1 MKNQNNFKLSLL
13 ITALTLSSTSTQL
26 LALDNTMEE
35 GNQSAYAKEFNAL
48 DTNTDGTLSKSEVKG
63 EKTFAKNF
71 SAADKN
77 TDGTLSQEEFTNYK
91 SQADQKN
98 MKRVGSDSMIT
109 SKIKTELLKDEGL
122 KSFKVHVE
130 TYQGIVQL
138 NGFVET
144 EEQITLAGKVAAS
157 VEGVKSVKNSL
168 MIKKM

>member
-1 MKNQNNFKLSLL
+1 
-13 ITALTLSSTSTQL
+13 
-26 LALDNTMEE
+26 
-35 GNQSAYAKEFNAL
+35 
-48 DTNTDGTLSKSEVKG
+48 
-63 EKTFAKNF
+63 
-71 SAADKN
+71 
-77 TDGTLSQEEFTNYK
+77 
-91 SQADQKN
+91 
-98 MKRVGSDSMIT
+98 MIT